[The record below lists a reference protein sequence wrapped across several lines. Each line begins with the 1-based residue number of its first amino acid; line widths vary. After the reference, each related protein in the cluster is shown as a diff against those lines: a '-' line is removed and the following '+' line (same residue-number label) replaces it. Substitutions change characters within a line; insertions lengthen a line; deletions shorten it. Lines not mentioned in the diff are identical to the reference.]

1 MCLLVGVKIG
11 LLVKALMAPWVR
23 ARERLFPSVDS
34 QVSLKIEIQRKLLA
48 TLEALVRL
56 LTLITAQSVFK
67 PLKITYC
74 MHKHVALEL
83 SVVQET
89 LSATF
94 VVALELAERLRVS

>member
-1 MCLLVGVKIG
+1 M
-11 LLVKALMAPWVR
+11 
-23 ARERLFPSVDS
+23 DS

-56 LTLITAQSVFK
+56 LTLINKSVFK
-67 PLKITYC
+67 PLNITYC
-74 MHKHVALEL
+74 VHKHVALEL